1 MLWPTPEEE
10 QEERRREKRLGDSE
24 IGEKATTVGAV
35 TLGAAVKVGVV
46 ALTTAVGVAE
56 PAAAAPPVRVVGQNA
71 TIAAVQASTTGEVTA
86 ALGADT
92 ATAGAARESV
102 LPDTT
107 RRDPAARPLNRA
119 PTKAGSPWR
128 RERGK

>member
-71 TIAAVQASTTGEVTA
+71 TIAAVQGSTTGEVVDA
-86 ALGADT
+86 VMRAERV
-92 ATAGAARESV
+92 TAGTAQEAVRKDTDAQAPSAR
-102 LPDTT
+102 
-107 RRDPAARPLNRA
+107 
-119 PTKAGSPWR
+119 
-128 RERGK
+128 